1 MALGEDGNVSLECK
15 VIGIPQPTLTWFKDG
30 KELRAGDL
38 HQLTSS
44 GSSSAEA
51 CVFGTYKCLAEN
63 CMGGAASEAT
73 LVGIDDETTE
83 ESATAAVEAVAE
95 ARHEVVDDLLED
107 IDVSA
112 AFATANEGANG
123 KSVMLSMADVPDI
136 SAHDAKQIVQMFAE
150 ELAETITGSSIGDSN
165 TRITVSLSHW

>member
-63 CMGGAASEAT
+63 CMGGMASDAT

-83 ESATAAVEAVAE
+83 DSAANAVEAAE
-95 ARHEVVDDLLED
+95 AADVVDDLLED

-112 AFATANEGANG
+112 AFATANASNG

-136 SAHDAKQIVQMFAE
+136 SAHDAKKIVEMFAE
-150 ELAETITGSSIGDSN
+150 ELAETITGSSIGDFN